1 MMTTDL
7 AINAVRLGIGLP
19 AVWLAAEALCGT
31 DAALLA
37 GSVLGPEGAVLL
49 GMVRS
54 GAMVT
59 AAGAASVAVLVRLER
74 RRAGAW
80 VAVLVVAL
88 LAQAGWTVRQ
98 LTVPVDMAQPR
109 DAALALR
116 DLLPEAMGEM
126 ADGTTLMLDA
136 EGAVQAEMLVRSGP
150 FEEEMVAVRRAA

>member
-1 MMTTDL
+1 MTTDL
-7 AINAVRLGIGLP
+7 AINAVRLGVGLP
-19 AVWLAAEALCGT
+19 AVWLGVEALCCK

-54 GAMVT
+54 GAMIT

-88 LAQAGWTVRQ
+88 LAQASWTVRQ
-98 LTVPVDMAQPR
+98 LTVPVDTAQPR
-109 DAALALR
+109 AAALALR
-116 DLLPEAMGEM
+116 ELLPEAMGEM
-126 ADGTTLMLDA
+126 ADGETLMLDA
-136 EGAVQAEMLVRSGP
+136 EGAVRAEMLVRSGP
-150 FEEEMVAVRRAA
+150 FEAEMVEVRRAA